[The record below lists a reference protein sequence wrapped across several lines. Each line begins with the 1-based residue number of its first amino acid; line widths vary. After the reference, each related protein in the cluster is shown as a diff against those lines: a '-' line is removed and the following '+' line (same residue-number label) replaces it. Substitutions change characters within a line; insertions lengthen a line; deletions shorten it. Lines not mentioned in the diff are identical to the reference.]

1 MEVIVLG
8 SGPASMF
15 CSLALVEAGA
25 HVCMIDPGEVLEKAR
40 QDVLHTVQGVPKAR
54 WTSDVFRMVKENTNP
69 NTKGVPKKLVYGSD
83 FPFRWRE
90 DDVEVR
96 QEGVDTLMSHALG
109 GLSNAWGANI
119 FPLLPGDTAEWP
131 ISMPALDPFYRRVC
145 EYLTLAGVEDDLAE
159 IFPLHATPK
168 ALPVSEQARLL
179 LEDARANRS
188 ELRRNKMFIGRSRL
202 AVRAQECVAC
212 GLCLYGCPHQLIF
225 SASHLLP
232 RLLTYPNF
240 SYRSGW
246 LAKRISEGHDGV
258 SVEIRSVSDGV
269 QETCRAE
276 KVYVGC
282 GAVNSTALALRSF
295 HPPGTSAHL
304 LDSQYFLTP
313 FLRMRGSSG
322 VLDEELHTL
331 SQLALEIL
339 DPALCDRSVHVL
351 FYTYNDMYTRALTGM
366 LGPLAG
372 VAKPF
377 LKAFLGR
384 LLIMQGYLHSDYSGQ
399 VRVQL
404 DTASQGHEQLLLT
417 PVENERTKPMVRAIH
432 RRMRRMC
439 RTFRGLPID
448 PMCHIGGVGKSYH
461 LGGSMPMSLAP
472 QGLQTDL
479 LGRPVGLKS
488 VHIVDA
494 SIFPSIPATNV
505 TFTAMANAYRIG
517 KETVG

>member
-1 MEVIVLG
+1 MLEQTRQ
-8 SGPASMF
+8 
-15 CSLALVEAGA
+15 AL
-25 HVCMIDPGEVLEKAR
+25 LR
-40 QDVLHTVQGVPKAR
+40 TVQGVSKAR
-54 WTSDVFRMVKENTNP
+54 WPADIFRMVRENTNP

-131 ISMPALDPFYRRVC
+131 LSISELDPFYRRVC

-159 IFPLHATPK
+159 IFPLHAKPT
-168 ALPVSEQARLL
+168 ALPLSQQARSLL
-179 LEDARANRS
+179 DDAGTNRS
-188 ELRRNKMFIGRSRL
+188 ELRRNKMFLGRSRL
-202 AVRAQECVAC
+202 AVRAHECVAC

-225 SASHLLP
+225 SAAHLLP
-232 RLLTYPNF
+232 RLLNYPNF

-246 LAKRISEGHDGV
+246 LAKHISEGYDGV
-258 SVEIRSVSDGV
+258 LVKIRNVSGDI
-269 QETCRAE
+269 QETLLAD

-282 GAVNSTALALRSF
+282 GAINSTALVLRSF
-295 HPPGTSAHL
+295 HPSGTPAYL

-313 FLRMRGSSG
+313 FLRMRGSRG

-351 FYTYNDMYTRALTGM
+351 FYTYNDMYMRALTGM

-372 VAKPF
+372 VAKPL
-377 LKAFLGR
+377 LKVFLGR

-404 DTASQGHEQLLLT
+404 STTPQGREQLLLT
-417 PVENERTKPMVRAIH
+417 SVENERTKTMVRAIH
-432 RRMRRMC
+432 RRMRGMA
-439 RTFRGLPID
+439 RTFRGLPIE

-461 LGGSMPMSLAP
+461 LGGSMPMSRAP
-472 QGLQTDL
+472 QGLGTDI
-479 LGRPVGLKS
+479 LGRPIDLKS
-488 VHIVDA
+488 VHIIDS